1 MSVFSVWLDFRMK
14 QLLPFVK
21 SYIKNSFT
29 VIQDLSTME
38 IPENAFLFSV
48 DTKSMYTNINTNIG
62 VQAIKDFITSNEE
75 SLPSDFPSNLFLQI
89 LEIVMKNNV
98 LTFENTTWLQLS
110 GTAMGTPTACAYATV
125 SFGQHENST
134 VLPRF
139 SQYLLYYRRYIDDIF
154 CIWLQ
159 PSYNQDNKWQE
170 FKDTLDEWGNLEWI
184 INKPSKKTVF
194 LDLNLEI
201 NKSRPAPSRSP

>member
-1 MSVFSVWLDFRMK
+1 MK

-38 IPENAFLFSV
+38 IPKNAFLFSA
-48 DTKSMYTNINTNIG
+48 DAKSMYTNINTNIG

-98 LTFENTTWLQLS
+98 FTFENTTWLQLS
-110 GTAMGTPTACAYATV
+110 GTAMGTPTPCAYATV

-134 VLPRF
+134 DLPRF
-139 SQYLLYYRRYIDDIF
+139 SQYLLYY
-154 CIWLQ
+154 
-159 PSYNQDNKWQE
+159 
-170 FKDTLDEWGNLEWI
+170 
-184 INKPSKKTVF
+184 
-194 LDLNLEI
+194 
-201 NKSRPAPSRSP
+201 

>member
-1 MSVFSVWLDFRMK
+1 MK

-38 IPENAFLFSV
+38 IPEKAFLFSA
-48 DTKSMYTNINTNIG
+48 DAKSMYTNINTNIG

-98 LTFENTTWLQLS
+98 FTFENTTWLQLS
-110 GTAMGTPTACAYATV
+110 GTAMGTPTPCAYATV

-139 SQYLLYYRRYIDDIF
+139 SQYLLYYRRLLDDIF
-154 CIWLQ
+154 GIWLQ
-159 PSYNQDNKWQE
+159 PSFNQDSKWQ
-170 FKDTLDEWGNLEWI
+170 
-184 INKPSKKTVF
+184 
-194 LDLNLEI
+194 
-201 NKSRPAPSRSP
+201 